1 MSSRF
6 GRSTVYVGLGLA
18 VLATTAF
25 AQQDGGG
32 KPELQEKIAALKKS
46 MAQSQQAL
54 RQYAWTET
62 TQVSLKG
69 ETKSTTQASCQ
80 YAADGKVVKTPVDPA
95 QPPAQKPPRGLKG
108 KIVAEK
114 KEEMSDYMKSAVALI
129 KSYVPPDASRMQEA
143 FKAGKAEMQPSA
155 GGIVTLDFHDYVKP
169 GDTLS
174 LAIDGQTN
182 TMQSVS
188 VKSYLDDPKDAVNL
202 TVRFANLPDGV
213 NYVAET
219 VLDATAKQMQVRT
232 TNSGY
237 RKL

>member
-1 MSSRF
+1 M
-6 GRSTVYVGLGLA
+6 GLGLA
-18 VLATTAF
+18 VLAATAF

-32 KPELQEKIAALKKS
+32 KPELQEQIAALKKS
-46 MAQSQQAL
+46 MAQSQQTL
-54 RQYAWTET
+54 RQYTWTET

-80 YAADGKVVKTPVDPA
+80 YAADGKVVKTPIDTTPPPPQK
-95 QPPAQKPPRGLKG
+95 QPKGLKG
-108 KIVAEK
+108 KVVANK

-129 KSYVPPDASRMQEA
+129 QRYVPPDASRMQEA

-155 GGIVTLDFHDYVKP
+155 GGVVTLVFHDYAKP

-174 LAIDGQTN
+174 LAINGQTN
-182 TMQSVS
+182 TMQGVS
-188 VKSYLDDPKDAVNL
+188 VKSYLDDAKDAVNL
-202 TVRFANLPDGV
+202 TVRFANLPDGA

>member
-1 MSSRF
+1 MKSRF
-6 GRSTVYVGLGLA
+6 GRYQRYSGLGLA
-18 VLATTAF
+18 LLAMAAF
-25 AQQDGGG
+25 AQQGGAG
-32 KPELQEKIAALKKS
+32 NAEIQERIAALKKS
-46 MAQSQQAL
+46 MAESQQTL

-80 YAADGKVVKTPVDPA
+80 YAADGKVVKTPVDTA
-95 QPPAQKPPRGLKG
+95 QPPPQKQPKGLKG
-108 KIVAEK
+108 KVVANK

-129 KSYVPPDASRMQEA
+129 QRYVPPDASRMQEA
-143 FKAGKAEMQPSA
+143 FKAGKAEMQQSA
-155 GGIVTLDFHDYVKP
+155 GGVVTLIFHDYAKP

-174 LAIDGQTN
+174 LSINSQTN

-188 VKSYLDDPKDAVNL
+188 VMSYLDDAKDAVKL
-202 TVRFANLPDGV
+202 SIRFANLPDGG